1 MSPGGASEFD
11 FTGNVLCL
19 SRACKLHAYLAAML
33 PSHCQKIAKPTAAA
47 PAPSTLR
54 LLLMHFHKARVFL
67 KPENP
72 LLNEPH
78 GFRQLF
84 LALVDLDN
92 VSTDLAKKLALR
104 FALGL

>member
-1 MSPGGASEFD
+1 MAFG
-11 FTGNVLCL
+11 
-19 SRACKLHAYLAAML
+19 ML
-33 PSHCQKIAKPTAAA
+33 NT
-47 PAPSTLR
+47 STPR

-72 LLNEPH
+72 LLNDPH

-84 LALVDLDN
+84 LALVDLN
-92 VSTDLAKKLALR
+92 NRSTNLPKKLALR